1 MAAQRTATSE
11 LLRSLRTLTV
21 TAYHP
26 ADEDGQELLSQLK
39 RIGCRAQAFW
49 PPAQCLPDRTDV
61 VFIAVGPGTALPEW
75 PVTRDAKS
83 SPTMIAIVNYEN
95 PTIVDRV
102 LKMEVDGIVA
112 SPIRPFGLLSA
123 LVVARQ
129 IRNSRTSLARQV
141 QRLENKLAGVR
152 HVAEA
157 KAILMRGRSVSETE
171 AYQIIR
177 NQAMARR
184 TTVEHMAYAI
194 VSANDILFR

>member
-1 MAAQRTATSE
+1 MVAQRNATSE
-11 LLRSLRTLTV
+11 LLRSLRSLTV
-21 TAYHP
+21 TVYHP
-26 ADEDGQELLSQLK
+26 ADEDGEELLSQLR

-49 PPAQCLPDRTDV
+49 PPAECLPERTDV
-61 VFIAVGPGTALPEW
+61 VFIAVEPDTVLPDW
-75 PVTRDAKS
+75 PDMRDARTA
-83 SPTMIAIVNYEN
+83 PTMIAVVKYEN

-102 LKMEVDGIVA
+102 LKLEVHGIVA

-123 LVVARQ
+123 LAVARQ
-129 IRNSRTSLARQV
+129 IKNSRSSLERQV
-141 QRLENKLAGVR
+141 RRLETKLAGVR

-157 KAILMRGRSVSETE
+157 KAILMRGRNVSETD

-177 NQAMARR
+177 DQAMARR

>member
-1 MAAQRTATSE
+1 MAVQRNTTSD

-21 TAYHP
+21 GVFHP
-26 ADEDGQELLSQLK
+26 ADEDGEELLSQLK
-39 RIGCRAQAFW
+39 RIGCHVQAFW
-49 PPAQCLPDRTDV
+49 PPSSRLPERVDV
-61 VFIAVGPGTALPEW
+61 VFVAVRPDTRIPDWAECCEAAAGPT
-75 PVTRDAKS
+75 T
-83 SPTMIAIVNYEN
+83 IAIVNYEN
-95 PTIVDRV
+95 PTIVDLV
-102 LKMEVDGIVA
+102 LKLEVHGIVA

-129 IRNSRTSLARQV
+129 IRNSRASLTKQV
-141 QRLENKLAGVR
+141 QRLESKLAGVR

-157 KAILMRGRSVSETE
+157 KAILMRARNVSEPD

-177 NQAMARR
+177 DQAMAKR

>member
-1 MAAQRTATSE
+1 MGAQRTSTSE
-11 LLRSLRTLTV
+11 LLRSLRSLTV

-26 ADEDGQELLSQLK
+26 ADEDGQELLSQLR

-49 PPAQCLPDRTDV
+49 PPAQSLPERTDV
-61 VFIAVGPGTALPEW
+61 VFIAVMPDMAMPEW
-75 PVTRDAKS
+75 PLSRDAKS

-102 LKMEVDGIVA
+102 LKMEVDGIVP

-129 IRNSRTSLARQV
+129 VRNSRTSLSRQV

-157 KAILMRGRSVSETE
+157 KAILMRGRNVSETD

-177 NQAMARR
+177 DQAMARR

>member
-1 MAAQRTATSE
+1 MVVRKTATSE
-11 LLRSLRTLTV
+11 LLRSLRSLTV

-26 ADEDGQELLSQLK
+26 ADEDGEELLSQLR

-49 PPAQCLPDRTDV
+49 PPAQTLPERTDV
-61 VFIAVGPGTALPEW
+61 VFIAVGPDTALPDW
-75 PVTRDAKS
+75 PSASDSKS
-83 SPTMIAIVNYEN
+83 SPTLIAIVNYEN
-95 PTIVDRV
+95 PTVVDRV
-102 LKMEVDGIVA
+102 LKLEVHGIVA

-129 IRNSRTSLARQV
+129 VRNSRTSLERQL

-157 KAILMRGRSVSETE
+157 KAILMRGRNVSETD

-177 NQAMARR
+177 DQAMARR
-184 TTVEHMAYAI
+184 TTIEHMAYAI

>member
-1 MAAQRTATSE
+1 MVVRKTATSE
-11 LLRSLRTLTV
+11 LLRSLRSLTV

-26 ADEDGQELLSQLK
+26 ADEDGEDLLSQLR

-49 PPAQCLPDRTDV
+49 PPAQTLPERTDV
-61 VFIAVGPGTALPEW
+61 VFIAVGPDTALPDW
-75 PVTRDAKS
+75 PSARDSKS
-83 SPTMIAIVNYEN
+83 SPTLIAIVNYEN
-95 PTIVDRV
+95 PTVVDRV
-102 LKMEVDGIVA
+102 LKLEVHGIVA

-129 IRNSRTSLARQV
+129 VRNSRTSLERQL

-157 KAILMRGRSVSETE
+157 KAILMRGRNVSETD

-177 NQAMARR
+177 DQAMARR
-184 TTVEHMAYAI
+184 TTIEHMAYAI